1 MIVLRLAIRSLFN
14 RWGMVLLTVCAIAL
28 SVSLL
33 VGVEKV
39 RISARAGFSGT
50 ISGTDLVM
58 GARSGGVQL
67 LLYAVFRIGEAPNN
81 VTWETYADIA
91 ARPELR
97 WIIPLSLG
105 DSHRGYRVVGTT
117 PAYFEHFRYRDDQ
130 PLHFAQGMGFN
141 DLFDAVIGSDVAA
154 ALGYAVGSEIT
165 LSHGTGSV
173 GFAEHD
179 DLPFT
184 VTGILAPTGTPID
197 KSIHV
202 SLEAI
207 EAIHVDWQSGAIPT
221 GARTPADELRRMDL
235 TPRAITAALI
245 GLNSP
250 IDTFTLQRAINQYPG
265 EALSAVLPG
274 MALLELWSVMAI
286 AETGLRVVTV
296 LVVATALL
304 GMLATILAMLNER
317 RREMAILR
325 AVGARPRHI
334 FGLLVAEAFVMG
346 TLGALLG
353 MGLAYG
359 VILATAPWVGSTF
372 GLYLPVGLPSPLE
385 WMIVLGVMAAAALAG
400 LVPAIKAYRNSLADG
415 IAVRT

>member
-1 MIVLRLAIRSLFN
+1 MIVLRLAMSSLVN

-28 SVSLL
+28 SVALL
-33 VGVEKV
+33 LGVEKL
-39 RISARAGFSGT
+39 RTSARAGFSGT

-67 LLYAVFRIGEAPNN
+67 LLYSVFRIGDAPNN
-81 VTWETYADIA
+81 VTWQTYSEIA
-91 ARPELR
+91 ARPELS

-117 PAYFEHFRYRDDQ
+117 SAYFEHFRYRDDQ
-130 PLHFAQGMGFN
+130 ALGFARGAPFA
-141 DLFDAVIGSDVAA
+141 DLFDAVIGAEVAA
-154 ALGYAVGSEIT
+154 ALGYDLGSGLI

-173 GFAEHD
+173 GFADHD
-179 DLPFT
+179 DLPFS
-184 VTGILAPTGTPID
+184 VVGILAPTGTPVD

-221 GARTPADELRRMDL
+221 GARTPADQLRRMDL
-235 TPRAITAALI
+235 TPRTITAALI

-250 IDTFTLQRAINQYPG
+250 IDTFSLQRAINQYPG

-274 MALLELWSVMAI
+274 MALLELWSVMSI
-286 AETGLRVVTV
+286 AETGLRIVTV

-334 FGLLVAEAFVMG
+334 FGLLVAEAFLMG
-346 TLGALLG
+346 TTGALVG
-353 MGLAYG
+353 SGLAYG
-359 VILATAPWVGSTF
+359 VMLATTPWIGSTF
-372 GLYLPVGLPSPLE
+372 GLYLPIGLPSPLE
-385 WMIVLGVMAAAALAG
+385 YAIVLGVMVAAGLAG
-400 LVPAIKAYRNSLADG
+400 LVPAFKAYRNSLADG